1 MKLRIR
7 GGRLID
13 PANQIDKISDLHIC
27 DGRIAAIEPAS
38 SNATDNNVQVIDATG
53 LIVCPGLVDLS
64 VSLPEPG
71 KQQKGTVSTETRA
84 AAAGGITSIC
94 CLPDTVPVID
104 NASVATLVQDLAR
117 QSGFCNVWP
126 IGALTQGLAGAQ
138 LSEMGTLK
146 EAGCIGM
153 SNLRA
158 PFENNRVLL
167 RCLEYAASYDVT
179 VFFNAVE
186 HALADDGCV
195 HEGRYA
201 TRLGLKGIPES
212 AETVALTRDLLLIE
226 QTGVRAH
233 FGQLSCARSVE
244 LIAEAQAKGLSV
256 TADVCIHHL
265 LATEASIQNFNSL
278 NHLQPP
284 LRTEADR
291 QALQHGLQEGIIS
304 AICSHHQPHEMA
316 AKMAPFAATEPGI
329 SGLDTLLAQALQ
341 LVDENALTLP
351 ELIERLTI
359 GPARAANLKAGS
371 LGIGDVADICV
382 FDPAESWQVC
392 PATLHSSGHNTP
404 LMGCELKGRVRHTL
418 LAGRRVFPPR
428 A

>member
-1 MKLRIR
+1 MNLCIR

-13 PANQIDKISDLHIC
+13 PANHIDTITDIHISDGKITRFGE
-27 DGRIAAIEPAS
+27 DS
-38 SNATDNNVQVIDATG
+38 SNTTTQVIDAKG

-71 KQQKGTVSTETRA
+71 KQQKGSISTETRA
-84 AAAGGITSIC
+84 AAAGGITSMC
-94 CLPDTVPVID
+94 CLPDTTPVID
-104 NASVATLVQDLAR
+104 SASVATLIQDLAR
-117 QSGFCNVWP
+117 QGGFCNVWP
-126 IGALTQGLAGAQ
+126 IGALTQGLAGAR

-146 EAGCIGM
+146 EAGCIAM

-167 RCLEYAASYDVT
+167 RCLEYAASYNMT

-186 HALADDGCV
+186 HSLANDGCV
-195 HEGRYA
+195 HEGSFA
-201 TRLGLKGIPES
+201 TRLGLKGIPET

-244 LIAEAQAKGLSV
+244 LVADAQAKGLPV

-265 LATEASIQNFNSL
+265 LATDDSIQNFNSL
-278 NHLQPP
+278 NHIQPP
-284 LRTEADR
+284 LRTETDR
-291 QALQHGLQEGIIS
+291 QALQEGVQQGIIS

-329 SGLDTLLAQALQ
+329 SSLDTLLAQGLQ
-341 LVDENALTLP
+341 LVESNTLELS
-351 ELIERLTI
+351 ELIARLTI
-359 GPARAANLKAGS
+359 GPAQAANLKAGS
-371 LGIGDVADICV
+371 LGVGDIADICI
-382 FDPAESWQVC
+382 FDPNEVWQVS
-392 PATLHSSGHNTP
+392 ATTLHSKGHNTP
-404 LMGCELKGRVRHTL
+404 LMGHTLKGRVCRTL
-418 LAGRRVFPPR
+418 LAGRQVFPPR